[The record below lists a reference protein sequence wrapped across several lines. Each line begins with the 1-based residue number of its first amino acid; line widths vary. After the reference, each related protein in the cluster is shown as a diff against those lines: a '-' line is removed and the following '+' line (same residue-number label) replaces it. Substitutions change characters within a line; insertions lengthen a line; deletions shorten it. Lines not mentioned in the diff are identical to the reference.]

1 MTTSIEERDRAAQ
14 KAAML
19 DCLRSVRDRLEGLDE
34 KLAEA
39 EKKGYEAELVFLVLR
54 DIRTDLEQLEDTVPA
69 ISREA

>member
-1 MTTSIEERDRAAQ
+1 MNTTTAERERAAQ

-19 DCLRSVRDRLEGLDE
+19 DCLRSVRDRLESLDE
-34 KLAEA
+34 KLDEA

-54 DIRTDLEQLEDTVPA
+54 DIRKDLEQLEDTVPA